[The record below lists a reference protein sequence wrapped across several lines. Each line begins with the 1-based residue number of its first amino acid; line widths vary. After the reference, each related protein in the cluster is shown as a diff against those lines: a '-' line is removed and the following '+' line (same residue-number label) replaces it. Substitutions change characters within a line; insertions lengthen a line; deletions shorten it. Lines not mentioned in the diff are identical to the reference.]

1 MDDFSISTL
10 YESKNEWG
18 GRLITILTPLIIDG
32 YKSIFD
38 ESIKLCKE
46 NNELDKYLMTFQNL
60 ISRVPRW
67 NTTIIENEKKRICE
81 KSGCSYLEDLV
92 TCVHIIQLKIL
103 TAMRV
108 GQKQKKININIPK
121 LDDFIHKV
129 YINAA
134 RKLYKN
140 VYLFELNIPPL
151 QIQKHNRELEIIIQE
166 CILNTLRESI
176 PVESILKAY
185 MDETIEED
193 VTEEIKE
200 QEIKEQEYVSQE
212 PNKSQELNKTHNFIN
227 ENSFLSPSTQT
238 QLKFDD
244 TDYMKDSNNNIT
256 SISAPKTIERLEEI
270 SNMRSLQNQLDN
282 EDDNNNIKLKI
293 TDCDFQLDDLDIQ
306 VIDEPKLNLFPDLLI
321 DDIEVLE

>member
-1 MDDFSISTL
+1 
-10 YESKNEWG
+10 
-18 GRLITILTPLIIDG
+18 
-32 YKSIFD
+32 
-38 ESIKLCKE
+38 
-46 NNELDKYLMTFQNL
+46 
-60 ISRVPRW
+60 
-67 NTTIIENEKKRICE
+67 
-81 KSGCSYLEDLV
+81 
-92 TCVHIIQLKIL
+92 
-103 TAMRV
+103 
-108 GQKQKKININIPK
+108 
-121 LDDFIHKV
+121 
-129 YINAA
+129 
-134 RKLYKN
+134 
-140 VYLFELNIPPL
+140 
-151 QIQKHNRELEIIIQE
+151 
-166 CILNTLRESI
+166 
-176 PVESILKAY
+176 